1 MNESLNQINKPFKY
15 GVVYYL
21 IIFCYILLVVLF
33 WYHFLEKKQLHNY
46 DVPSQNSVIIPI
58 QQDEVR
64 IDSSSNSFIVENKLN
79 IAILNKSKTVESFI
93 KSFKTK
99 YANLHAQIIY
109 FDTVIK
115 RIQVEVDAEA
125 KSTLKNTLKSNLP
138 EFELLVW
145 DETIFES
152 TKTFSDPASNSGEKS
167 WYLDVIEAHKAWDIT
182 TGNKKLILAVI
193 DNGFDVN
200 HEEIKDKIV
209 KPYNVID
216 RTSNVAPQGAMN
228 HGTHVSATACAS
240 SNGKGIVGISPKC
253 KLMPIKV
260 EDENGMISS
269 TYIVDGILYA
279 IKNGA
284 NVINLS
290 LGKMFGNLP
299 LSEEQ
304 QKELIK
310 NQGNDEFQ
318 FWDELFEYAN
328 KKNVTCII
336 AAGNEANLIG
346 LDPFQRAKST
356 IKVSAIDKN
365 YNRAEFS
372 NFGSFS
378 TISAPGTHIYSAKP
392 NGEYEYLD
400 GTSMASP
407 IVAGAVILMKSIK
420 PKLTNPEIIKL
431 LRSTGKSKS
440 PRIGP
445 VLQLYSLL
453 TTLKSN

>member
-1 MNESLNQINKPFKY
+1 MKLKKTI
-15 GVVYYL
+15 GYY
-21 IIFCYILLVVLF
+21 IIVLLYFLLVIVF
-33 WYHFLEKKQLHNY
+33 WKTIFRNKELIHTEIPNQ
-46 DVPSQNSVIIPI
+46 SGIIAPI
-58 QQDEVR
+58 QQDEVA
-64 IDSSSNSFIVENKLN
+64 IDSSTNSYIVENKLN
-79 IAILNKSKTVESFI
+79 IAILNKSKSVESFI
-93 KSFKTK
+93 TVFKNK
-99 YANLHAQIIY
+99 FDQINAKIVY
-109 FDTVIK
+109 YDTVIK
-115 RIQVEVDAEA
+115 RIQVEVDQDA
-125 KSTLKNTLKSNLP
+125 KNTLKNTLKSKLP

-145 DETIFES
+145 DETVFES
-152 TKTFSDPASNSGEKS
+152 FRTFSDPASNSDEKS
-167 WYLDVIEAHKAWDIT
+167 WYLDVIDAHNAWDIT
-182 TGNKKLILAVI
+182 TGNKNLILAVI
-193 DNGFDVN
+193 DNGFDIN
-200 HEEIKDKIV
+200 HEELKTKIY

-216 RTSNVAPQGAMN
+216 RTSIVTPNGTIN

-260 EDENGMISS
+260 EDENGMIASS
-269 TYIVDGILYA
+269 YIVDGILYA

-290 LGKMFGNLP
+290 LGKMFGTLP

-304 QKELIK
+304 QKEIIQ

-328 KKNVTCII
+328 KKNVTCVI

-346 LDPFQRAKST
+346 LDPFQRSKST

-365 YNRAEFS
+365 GNRAEFS
-372 NFGSFS
+372 NFGKLS
-378 TISAPGTHIYSAKP
+378 TISAPGTQIYSAKP
-392 NGEYEYLD
+392 NGEYEFLD

-407 IVAGAVILMKSIK
+407 IVAGSVILMKSLK
-420 PKLTNPEIIKL
+420 PNLSNKEIIKL
-431 LRSTGKSKS
+431 MKSTGKNKN

-453 TTLKSN
+453 KTLKTY

>member
-1 MNESLNQINKPFKY
+1 MNESINQKNKPSKY
-15 GVVYYL
+15 GFVYYL
-21 IIFCYILLVVLF
+21 IVFSYFLLVVLF
-33 WYHFLEKKQLHNY
+33 WNSFLEKKQLINHE
-46 DVPSQNSVIIPI
+46 VPVENGIIIPI
-58 QQDEVR
+58 EQDEIS
-64 IDSSSNSFIVENKLN
+64 IDSSSNSYIVENKLN
-79 IAILNKSKTVESFI
+79 IAILNKSKSVESFI
-93 KSFKTK
+93 SSFKTK

-109 FDTVIK
+109 YDTVIK
-115 RIQVEVDAEA
+115 RIQVEVDADA
-125 KSTLKNTLKSNLP
+125 KSTLKNTLKSTLP

-152 TKTFSDPASNSGEKS
+152 AKTFSDPASNSEEKS
-167 WYLDVIEAHKAWDIT
+167 WYLEVIDAHKAWDIT

-193 DNGFDVN
+193 DNGFDVQ
-200 HEEIKDKIV
+200 HEEIKTKIY

-228 HGTHVSATACAS
+228 HGTHVAATACAS
-240 SNGKGIVGISPKC
+240 TNGKGIVGISPLC

-260 EDENGMISS
+260 EDQNGMISS

-304 QKELIK
+304 QQELIR

-328 KKNVTCII
+328 KKNVTCVI

-346 LDPFQRAKST
+346 LDPFQRSKST
-356 IKVSAIDKN
+356 IKVSAIDEN

-372 NFGSFS
+372 NFGTFS

-407 IVAGAVILMKSIK
+407 IVAGAVILMKSLK
-420 PKLTNPEIIKL
+420 PTLTNQEIIKL
-431 LRSTGKSKS
+431 MRRTGKVKS

-445 VLQLYSLL
+445 VLQLYTLL
-453 TTLKSN
+453 KTLKTN

>member
-1 MNESLNQINKPFKY
+1 MNESLDQKNKPLKY
-15 GVVYYL
+15 GIVYYL
-21 IIFCYILLVVLF
+21 IVFCYFLLVVLF
-33 WYHFLEKKQLHNY
+33 WHLFLGKNQLHNY

-58 QQDEVR
+58 QQGEVR

-79 IAILNKSKTVESFI
+79 VAILNKTKSVESFI

-99 YANLHAQIIY
+99 YAKINARVIY

-115 RIQVEVDAEA
+115 RIQLEVDAEA

-138 EFELLVW
+138 EYELLVW

-152 TKTFSDPASNSGEKS
+152 SKTFSDPASNSEEKS

-200 HEEIKDKIV
+200 HEEIKDKII

-216 RTSNVAPQGAMN
+216 RTSNVAPNGAVN

-240 SNGKGIVGISPKC
+240 SNGKGIVGISPLC

-299 LSEEQ
+299 LTEEQ

-328 KKNVTCII
+328 KKNVTCVI

-346 LDPFQRAKST
+346 LDPFQRTKST

-365 YNRAEFS
+365 HNRAEFS

-407 IVAGAVILMKSIK
+407 IVAGAVILMKSIQ
-420 PKLTNPEIIKL
+420 PKLTNQEIIKL
-431 LRSTGKSKS
+431 LRTTGKSKS

-445 VLQLYSLL
+445 VLQLHSLL
-453 TTLKSN
+453 TTLKSY

>member
-1 MNESLNQINKPFKY
+1 MKQRRTLI
-15 GVVYYL
+15 YYL
-21 IIFCYILLVVLF
+21 LVFVYFLLVVLF
-33 WYHFLEKKQLHNY
+33 WNYFLEKKQLHNY
-46 DVPSQNSVIIPI
+46 DVPSQNSLIIPI
-58 QQDEVR
+58 QQDEIR
-64 IDSSSNSFIVENKLN
+64 MDSSSNSYIVENKLN
-79 IAILNKSKTVESFI
+79 IAILNKSKSVESFI
-93 KSFKTK
+93 KSFKAK

-145 DETIFES
+145 DEMIFES
-152 TKTFSDPASNSGEKS
+152 SKTFSDPASNSGEKS

-193 DNGFDVN
+193 DNGFDIN
-200 HEEIKDKIV
+200 HEEIKDKII

-216 RTSNVAPQGAMN
+216 RTSNVAPHGAMN

-240 SNGKGIVGISPKC
+240 SNGKGIVGISPLC

-299 LSEEQ
+299 LTEEQ
-304 QKELIK
+304 QKELIR

-318 FWDELFEYAN
+318 FWDELFAYAD
-328 KKNVTCII
+328 KKNVTCVI

-346 LDPFQRAKST
+346 LDPFQRSKST
-356 IKVSAIDKN
+356 IKVSAIDEN

-372 NFGSFS
+372 NFGSLS

-392 NGEYEYLD
+392 NGEYEYLE

-407 IVAGAVILMKSIK
+407 IVAGAVVLMKSLK
-420 PKLTNPEIIKL
+420 PNLTNQEIIKL
-431 LRSTGKSKS
+431 MRSTGKTKN

-445 VLQLYSLL
+445 VLQLYGLL
-453 TTLKSN
+453 HTLKTN